1 MKVGNVPLCYDCLV
15 FFCLDK
21 EQIDKY
27 IEISPSDRIAK
38 HCFICN
44 RWTLEGI
51 SGERGFSKLYAPKAH
66 KDIN

>member
-1 MKVGNVPLCYDCLV
+1 MKEGNVPLCYDCLV
-15 FFCLDK
+15 FFNLDK
-21 EQIDKY
+21 EQLEHY
-27 IEISPSDRIAK
+27 IEISAADRTAK

-51 SGERGFSKLYAPKAH
+51 SGERGFSKLYAPGKA